1 MSVAWRSVTSDAAGA
16 GRAAGAGVVLLAGL
30 AVLAPLPTSLVERWY
45 SNGLYPSLQRALTTT
60 SNVVPVAMFDL
71 WLVGALAWLVW
82 VWRRPFR
89 HTGRRSPAVVRALWQ
104 TLVGAAAA
112 YLVFLL
118 CWGLNYRREPLSARL
133 DLTAAAPTTEAVLA
147 LGRDAVARANA
158 LHDDAHRAGWP
169 GPDVNDARL
178 RAAAAHVQAL
188 LGAQRAT
195 AARLKPT
202 LLRWLFRWEGV
213 DAMTNP
219 FGLDVLRNP
228 DLLPFERPFVAAH
241 EWAHLAGFAN
251 EAEANFIGWLTCL
264 HGDTRSQYS
273 GWLFLYWQISA
284 ELSGP
289 DRDALVRAIQPG
301 VQADLDAVAARLRNG
316 LVPALQQAGWAAY
329 DQYLKA
335 NRVESG
341 VRSYGEVLTLVL
353 RARFDDRWRPRLRA
367 GMAR

>member
-1 MSVAWRSVTSDAAGA
+1 MA
-16 GRAAGAGVVLLAGL
+16 LAGI
-30 AVLAPLPTSLVERWY
+30 AALAPLPARLVERWY
-45 SNGLYPSLQRALTTT
+45 SNGLYPSLQRAMT
-60 SNVVPVAMFDL
+60 SVSNLVPVAMFDL
-71 WLVGALAWLVW
+71 CLVGGLAWLVW
-82 VWRRPFR
+82 VWQRPFR
-89 HTGRRSPAVVRALWQ
+89 HPGKRGPAVVRALWR

-133 DLTAAAPTTEAVLA
+133 DLAAAAPTTGAVLA

-158 LHDDAHRAGWP
+158 LHDEAHRAGWP
-169 GPDVNDARL
+169 GRDVNDVRL

-188 LGAQRAT
+188 LGRQRAT
-195 AARLKPT
+195 AGRLKPT

-264 HGDTRSQYS
+264 HGDARSQYS
-273 GWLFLYWQISA
+273 GWLFLYWQVRG
-284 ELSGP
+284 ELPEGE
-289 DRDALVRAIQPG
+289 RAALARELAPG
-301 VQADLDAVAARLRNG
+301 TAADLAVIAARVRDG
-316 LVPALQQAGWAAY
+316 LVPALQQAGWMAY

-353 RARFDDRWRPRLRA
+353 RTRFDDRWRPRLRA
-367 GMAR
+367 GMNR